1 MSGLSRRAFLGGLGG
16 VAGVLGAGGVYG
28 LVEALTDAPVR
39 VASAAGDATVGGGH
53 RSPIGIPR
61 EQHLIN
67 NMSTARNGIVLIPPR
82 HAQILTG
89 KLQVPTGRTAVL
101 AAQRRLEATLAE
113 IDARFHPAH
122 PSGLNVMI
130 AWALPYFRRY
140 VPGPAAAHLP
150 VDLQTSEQRGTR
162 TPAVTDAVRFP
173 SDPEGLLLEEND
185 VAVVLRSDYLSRIEA
200 GTRMLLD
207 GLGDDLTLTSVR
219 KGFLGGGFGGAQ
231 SLPKRMAMAANVP
244 GAEQIPDSAELFMG
258 FISTHTVS
266 QGPSQGAN
274 LETWPGQTDQWPD
287 GYFRYGTTMHL
298 SHVVEDLVT
307 WYASDFPDRVSQMF
321 RPGLEAEPGDQF
333 LPQGPAEAQDLA
345 AVQQNAASGDPIGHA
360 GSLQPVTRLHS
371 RTTDN
376 YGNVHPAG
384 TAIFQRADSN
394 TIDNPF
400 AFSARPARDRQSATG
415 AAGIHFVGLAST
427 SEITNQ
433 MRLAMDGRYACGGGR
448 QCPVTADPKAPGIN
462 PVIEAT
468 HRQNFLVP
476 PRIHR
481 SFPLAELL

>member
-1 MSGLSRRAFLGGLGG
+1 MSGFSRRTFLGG
-16 VAGVLGAGGVYG
+16 VAGALGAGGVYG
-28 LVEALTDAPVR
+28 LVEALTSAPVR
-39 VASAAGDATVGGGH
+39 VTPAAGDPAVGGGY
-53 RSPIGIPR
+53 RGSIGIPR

-67 NMSTARNGIVLIPPR
+67 NMSTSRNGVVLIPPR

-89 KLQVPTGRTAVL
+89 KLRVPTGKAAVL

-122 PSGLNVMI
+122 PSGLGVI
-130 AWALPYFRRY
+130 VAWALPYFHRY

-150 VDLQTSEQRGTR
+150 VDLQTSEQRGAT
-162 TPAVTDAVRFP
+162 TLAVTDAVRFP
-173 SDPEGLLLEEND
+173 SDPAGLVLEGND
-185 VAVVLRSDYLSRIEA
+185 VAVVLRSDYLSRIDA

-207 GLGDDLTLTSVR
+207 GLGDDMVLTSVR

-231 SLPKRMAMAANVP
+231 SLPKRMAMAAGVP

-266 QGPSQGAN
+266 QGPTQGAN
-274 LETWPGQTDQWPD
+274 LETWPGLTDQWPD

-307 WYASDFPDRVSQMF
+307 WYSRDFPTRVTQMF
-321 RPGLEAEPGDQF
+321 KAGLEAEPGDQF
-333 LPQGPAEAQDLA
+333 LAQGPAEAQDLA
-345 AVQQNAASGDPIGHA
+345 AVQRDAARGPIGHA
-360 GSLQPVTRLHS
+360 GSLQPVTRLHTT
-371 RTTDN
+371 TTDN

-394 TIDNPF
+394 TVDNPF
-400 AFSARPARDRQSATG
+400 SFSAQPARDGYSPKG
-415 AAGIHFVGLAST
+415 AAGIHFVGMAST
-427 SEITNQ
+427 SEITNR

-462 PVIEAT
+462 SVIQAT

-476 PRIHR
+476 PRVHR